1 MGKETDIQVQEAQR
15 ATNRINPK
23 KEHPRHIVI
32 KMVNLKNKERIL
44 KTARERQQ
52 VKYKA
57 LP

>member
-1 MGKETDIQVQEAQR
+1 MQVQEAQR

-44 KTARERQQ
+44 KAARERQQ